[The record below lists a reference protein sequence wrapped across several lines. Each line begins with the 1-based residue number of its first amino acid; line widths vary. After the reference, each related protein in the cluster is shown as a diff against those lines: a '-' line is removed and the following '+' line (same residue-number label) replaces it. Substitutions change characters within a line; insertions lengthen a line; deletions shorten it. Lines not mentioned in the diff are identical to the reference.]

1 MSSFRQYGGINRAAT
16 NNIIRNR
23 YSNSDNPTISN
34 YLGQPNSKIVSESH
48 LDLSGNSILNV
59 NGIYFTN
66 GDTFINGYLGGNL
79 TITGN
84 LEVQQGTIL
93 DGSLNVSGATQFY
106 STLEVADQATF
117 NSQVTANADVQLN
130 STLEVADQA
139 TFNSQVTANADVQL
153 NSKLEVADQATFNS
167 QVNGL
172 YINNGIFNQDN
183 VILDTNIMNSMT
195 FTGANNTAIG
205 QEIIPNITSG
215 GTNSCFGFQAGYGIT
230 TGNSNTLI
238 GSGAGLQ
245 IIDACFNTAVGY
257 NSFTSGNYSYST
269 AIGTGA
275 QPTTNHQIV
284 LGTNAETVYCPNNL
298 QVTGQTSSS
307 NFVSTSD
314 YRIKTEIKPINTEDY
329 DIDDL
334 NPVAYINTV
343 SGKRDTGFIAHE
355 LQTVFP
361 HLVSGT
367 KDDVELQTI
376 NYQGLIAILTKEI
389 QELRDRVDYLE
400 KINKIY

>member
-139 TFNSQVTANADVQL
+139 TFNSQV
-153 NSKLEVADQATFNS
+153 
-167 QVNGL
+167 NGL

-183 VILDTNIMNSMT
+183 VILDTNIMNSTT
-195 FTGANNTAIG
+195 FTGTNNTAVG

-284 LGTNAETVYCPNNL
+284 LGTSAEIVYCPNNL

-400 KINKIY
+400 KINKVISTGIPKYE